1 MEKLPIWETS
11 PALRLIVFNRQPD
24 RPSPANRMTYSS
36 HSHSFF
42 ELGIVLAGE
51 CAWKL
56 DRRRRL
62 TLRAG
67 QSILVK
73 PGSRHAEEPSA
84 ERETKLAWLGFDFA
98 DTAPEW
104 SEQVVTLGGDLP
116 EVAHSFHVI
125 YREHSASDSL
135 TRRRVALA
143 LQNVLVL
150 VSRCA
155 ESGGVTRPK
164 QDGALGKSDLN
175 ARQVRSVES
184 SAHYF
189 RHNFQE
195 SLSIAQVAAY
205 HSFCP
210 AYFSTLFRRHYRVSP
225 RTFLQ
230 RAKIEKAVELLTT
243 SDLTLKEISDRC
255 GFVDAAHLSKAFKQ
269 RHRLTPGA
277 FRIRARA

>member
-1 MEKLPIWETS
+1 MRKLPIWGTS
-11 PALRLIVFNRQPD
+11 PALRLIVFNRQPA
-24 RPSPANRMTYSS
+24 RPSPANRMTYSP
-36 HSHSFF
+36 HSHSFY

-51 CAWKL
+51 CAWRL
-56 DRRRRL
+56 GRRRL
-62 TLRAG
+62 PLRAG
-67 QSILVK
+67 QAILVK
-73 PGSRHAEEPSA
+73 PGSRHAEEPSS
-84 ERETKLAWLGFDFA
+84 ERETKLAWLGFDFP
-98 DTAPEW
+98 DAPPDW
-104 SEQVVTLGGDLP
+104 SEKIISLGGDLP
-116 EVAHSFHVI
+116 EVAHLFHVV
-125 YREHSASDSL
+125 YREHSAADAL

-150 VSRCA
+150 LSRCA
-155 ESGGVTRPK
+155 ESGRIAATNPVSR
-164 QDGALGKSDLN
+164 KSSLN
-175 ARQVRSVES
+175 SRQARSIES

-230 RAKIEKAVELLTT
+230 QAKIEKAVELLTS

-255 GFVDAAHLSKAFKQ
+255 GFVDAAHLSKAFKH
-269 RHRLTPGA
+269 RHRLAPGA
-277 FRIRARA
+277 FRIKARV